1 MDVQIHGGLAR
12 DALAGRRSSATAAA
26 PGARM
31 LVHSIAYDRGDR
43 VGGSGRMDRAGSPS
57 GKLSVKALGKYSQ
70 MIIPV
75 W

>member
-1 MDVQIHGGLAR
+1 MDVQIHGGLAG
-12 DALAGRRSSATAAA
+12 DGLAGRRSSATAAA

-43 VGGSGRMDRAGSPS
+43 VDGSGGIGLD
-57 GKLSVKALGKYSQ
+57 LSICKSSWKIFPI
-70 MIIPV
+70 IIPV

>member
-1 MDVQIHGGLAR
+1 MDVQIHGGLAG

-43 VGGSGRMDRAGSPS
+43 VDGSGRIGLD
-57 GKLSVKALGKYSQ
+57 LSMESYL
-70 MIIPV
+70 
-75 W
+75 